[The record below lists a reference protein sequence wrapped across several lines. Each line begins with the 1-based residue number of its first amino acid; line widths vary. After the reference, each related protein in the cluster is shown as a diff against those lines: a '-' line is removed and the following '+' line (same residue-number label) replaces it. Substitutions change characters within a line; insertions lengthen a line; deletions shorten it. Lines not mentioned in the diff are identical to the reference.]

1 MESSKG
7 QSRGNQGGKNK
18 RKKGR
23 NKRRR
28 NRRREEKQKKAK
40 KKKKTM
46 KIKKVA
52 EKWEIWDEKKKAARL
67 EEETKKLVLEK
78 IYKWIHIF
86 GKKAS
91 KQISTRKL

>member
-1 MESSKG
+1 
-7 QSRGNQGGKNK
+7 
-18 RKKGR
+18 
-23 NKRRR
+23 
-28 NRRREEKQKKAK
+28 
-40 KKKKTM
+40 M
-46 KIKKVA
+46 KIRKVA